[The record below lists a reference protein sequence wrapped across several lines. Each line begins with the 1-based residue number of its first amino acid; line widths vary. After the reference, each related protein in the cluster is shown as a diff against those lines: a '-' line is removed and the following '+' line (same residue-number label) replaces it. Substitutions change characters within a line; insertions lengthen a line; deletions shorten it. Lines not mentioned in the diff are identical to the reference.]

1 MLEGEKSQIRTEENN
16 FFWGGV
22 IRILNYLGLCLCY

>member
-16 FFWGGV
+16 FLGGV